1 MTREALEGGGELVL
15 VDLPC
20 EREGLVLES
29 MAAILKD
36 VLPGGGGESGAA
48 SVAAPRA
55 ELQVYRPD
63 PPSIIQFGSAV
74 AQCGSQ
80 CCGMTDRYG
89 GFVVRPHRLYSW
101 QCGRTV

>member
-1 MTREALEGGGELVL
+1 MTREAREGGGELVL

-20 EREGLVLES
+20 EREGLVLGS

-63 PPSIIQFGSAV
+63 PPPSSIQLEVRSH
-74 AQCGSQ
+74 
-80 CCGMTDRYG
+80 R
-89 GFVVRPHRLYSW
+89 VVPSV
-101 QCGRTV
+101 G